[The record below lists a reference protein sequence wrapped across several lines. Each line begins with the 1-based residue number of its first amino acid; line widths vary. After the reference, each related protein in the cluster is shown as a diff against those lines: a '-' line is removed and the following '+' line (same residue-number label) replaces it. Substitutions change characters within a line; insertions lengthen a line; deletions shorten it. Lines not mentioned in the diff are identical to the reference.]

1 MEIDEEFLKKWKE
14 VYVKMLSVALER
26 VVAELARDIEYYKGL
41 GVPTLSKFEQFLT
54 TGLSVV
60 FRLREDFWENND
72 EINKDPRI
80 IHAASRT
87 VAKNCPEYAKKQQGI
102 GELYINLSNMNVF
115 SAHITDKYALT
126 ALRSFC
132 EMYHNDPDIND
143 VDVLVNFIIEQKVC
157 KNQKYWP
164 ILRSIPQEVKDSLD
178 LGFGNANSLK
188 DFVKKYTDQYSMD
201 DSSLG
206 GPKL

>member
-1 MEIDEEFLKKWKE
+1 MEIDEKFLKKWKE

-26 VVAELARDIEYYKGL
+26 VVAELAKDIEYYKGL
-41 GVPTLSKFEQFLT
+41 GVPTLTKFEKFLT

-72 EINKDPRI
+72 QVNKDPRI

-87 VAKNCPEYAKKQQGI
+87 VAKNCPEYAKKQQGL
-102 GELYINLSNMNVF
+102 GELYINLSTMNDF

-132 EMYHNDPDIND
+132 EMYHIDPDIND

-188 DFVKKYTDQYSMD
+188 DFVKKYTDQYSMN

>member
-1 MEIDEEFLKKWKE
+1 MEIDERLLKKWKE
-14 VYVKMLSVALER
+14 VYVKMLSVARER
-26 VVAELARDIEYYKGL
+26 VVAELSRDVEYYKGL
-41 GVPTLSKFEQFLT
+41 GVPTLSKFQQFRK
-54 TGLSVV
+54 TGLSAI

-87 VAKNCPEYAKKQQGI
+87 VAKNCPEYAKKQQGL
-102 GELYINLSNMNVF
+102 GELYINLSTMNAF
-115 SAHITDKYALT
+115 STHITDRFALT